1 MPRLNQDSKNSDGD
15 NGRHDNPGAP
25 AASNIVQD
33 EDLLQKPGPSNA
45 FDKARS
51 KKSKDSTPK
60 SSSEQLGKNVDR
72 RQDQNRHAK
81 RKFDKIDVCCT
92 ETNVNLV
99 SPTVQN
105 KEPRSSCSKTFI
117 DLTLDSENEAVEEI
131 PAKKIKRMNCNVLKK
146 SDSGACQN
154 TNSLKSEEKSK
165 LDHINLSSNSNKKVN
180 DKPSSSL
187 ITNESHPKAKRKE
200 ECKHKY
206 ISERRILKRIKKII
220 DFDDDSDTASGPDIK
235 KDLQD
240 EYINDKRT
248 LERIKKVIDFVDD
261 SDTTSGADMKK
272 KLKHK
277 YISEK
282 RILKR
287 IKKVIDFEED
297 LDDDRINANITAT
310 EKLAQIKDSEI
321 VNEEMVFDIAKIKNH
336 SEKTIELHIGHQE
349 CQDQSSDAELCDMVI
364 NIGHCADNLSC
375 ALQPITANNHSPCN
389 KIPENNHKLVQI
401 KDSEIVNEEMVFD
414 IAKIK
419 NHSEK
424 TIELHIGHQECQD
437 QSSDAEFCDMV
448 INVGHCAN
456 NLSCALQP
464 ITENNHSPCKK
475 SPEKNL
481 NCMPLKGV
489 SDKCN
494 ITDAI
499 SNIKNTEAKH
509 KINIRKEESSIVL
522 ISSENLSDMDM
533 DVLDISDDS
542 NNSLITDKNQF
553 KEKNNS
559 LPKNG
564 FSNFLNSETVLDNNN
579 DLCQLKENISVPSN
593 DLLDIGIKNNVDN
606 INVSKSISIKK
617 QVENKT
623 RSPVSQSHCSN
634 DGSSSKA
641 HTCYNAL
648 KKQLNGPLSKS
659 NSNNN
664 ILTDTIS
671 KNKNTKEKSNTHSM
685 QNIEPPIMQNCNVVA
700 SNIKQKN
707 TDSKIISP
715 QVERLSILPTT
726 TNSYGQ
732 KIFRF
737 FWLDA
742 YEDSYTDPGV
752 VFLFGKILEPT
763 ANQYISSCVTVKN
776 IPRRMYV
783 LPRKDEA
790 GEQSAFD
797 KAYVELNEY
806 LRQKCIN
813 EFKCKKVTK
822 IYAFEKK
829 DVPQNT
835 AYLEVRYSS
844 VYPALD
850 SDYSGPAIQAIFG
863 TNVTAMEL
871 FLIEKNIKG
880 PCWMDVKISPFA
892 SSNLSSWCKFE
903 INCTRMEDISVTNHQ
918 QTDPSITPIAVAAL
932 SIQVSLDEKLQK
944 YDIASIGIAIQ
955 EHFHLYKGSPQ
966 PLFNRS
972 YCLVSQCSPW
982 PKFAKRKFA
991 KWKDFQ
997 VILCESEINLL
1008 ERLLQLL
1015 QSLDPDILIGYDT
1028 NFEFDIL
1035 VRKIMSLG
1043 TTDWS
1048 RIGKL
1053 RRSVPPKFKGR
1064 IYLNQVLCGRP
1075 ICDVQRSMSD
1085 FQFSVTNYD
1094 LASLYSSTLSKDAG
1108 AYTEIKPDECLQYY
1122 TSLYNM
1128 TLLVKST
1135 MTKVSYIFEVSAEL
1149 SILSLAVQI
1158 TRIVGNTLS
1167 RTLSCGVGER
1177 NEFLLL
1183 HAFQSKN
1190 YLTPDKRKDNSDYD
1204 GKKKSSYTGGMILEP
1219 KAGFYDTSVLL
1230 LDFNSLYPSIIQE
1243 FNICFTTIPGAAH
1256 ASVDELCRV
1265 ESCAE
1270 QGILPT
1276 IISGLVQSRLQIKKM
1291 INSPN
1296 LSSDLRRQYNSRQ
1309 LALKLTANSM
1319 YGCLGAS
1326 YSRFYAKGLAALVA
1340 MRGREIFKKTQDL
1353 IQSHNYEVI
1362 YGDTDSFMINVKLT
1376 DYEQVMAVDRVF
1388 KCLLLMKKKQ
1398 YAGLIITRQSNDE
1411 LEYKKEIKGLE
1422 IIRRDCC
1429 ALASDTGHKVLEEL
1443 LKDQPSH
1450 IRSKNIFEI
1459 LETTNRELREG
1470 KLPMSSL
1477 EITKK
1482 LSKDPDKYPNK
1493 NHPHVIVAERLNKI
1507 NARKWKAGDVVSYI
1521 ICKDNTTRKPLE
1533 RAYHIEEFK
1542 TNEQI
1547 KIDETYY
1554 LMYHIFPII
1563 HKICDPIEGIENV
1576 LIAQSL
1582 GIADL
1587 YKPKK
1592 ISDHRD
1598 AKMPLSLHDNRNKN
1612 CVPLQFKCRDCKT
1625 KNKIKTSVI
1634 HTKSGCQ
1641 PSLATC
1647 TNSKCNT
1654 PPWKYPH
1661 FIQNQLQLAI
1671 RECVNKYYT
1680 GAIECSNPLCCNS
1693 TRIIHLNSDDGLIK
1707 CYDCFDGRRYRKY
1720 SEIDLHNQLTFFVDI
1735 FTLDEAACQGLD
1747 VFTAQEVKEFYTGLR
1762 EFMLDQIDSNAY
1774 SIVDLSRLFT
1784 PNSEPNKDDDLESEL
1799 I

>member
-1 MPRLNQDSKNSDGD
+1 MRSSAAAFELPMPRLNLGSENGDGD

-25 AASNIVQD
+25 AAASNIVQD
-33 EDLLQKPGPSNA
+33 ADLSQKPSNA
-45 FDKARS
+45 FD
-51 KKSKDSTPK
+51 KDSTPK
-60 SSSEQLGKNVDR
+60 SSSVLAMNVDR
-72 RQDQNRHAK
+72 RQDQNWHAK
-81 RKFDKIDVCCT
+81 RKKNINVCCT
-92 ETNVNLV
+92 DTNDNSV

-105 KEPRSSCSKTFI
+105 KEPSSSCSKTFI
-117 DLTLDSENEAVEEI
+117 DLTIDSENEAVEEI
-131 PAKKIKRMNCNVLKK
+131 PAKKIKRMYCDLKK
-146 SDSGACQN
+146 SDGACQN
-154 TNSLKSEEKSK
+154 N
-165 LDHINLSSNSNKKVN
+165 
-180 DKPSSSL
+180 
-187 ITNESHPKAKRKE
+187 HPKAKRKE
-200 ECKHKY
+200 CKYTY

-220 DFDDDSDTASGPDIK
+220 DFDDDSDTAFGSHIK

-240 EYINDKRT
+240 EYVNAKIT
-248 LERIKKVIDFVDD
+248 LERIKKVI
-261 SDTTSGADMKK
+261 
-272 KLKHK
+272 H
-277 YISEK
+277 
-282 RILKR
+282 
-287 IKKVIDFEED
+287 FEEGD
-297 LDDDRINANITAT
+297 QINENISAT
-310 EKLAQIKDSEI
+310 EKLAQIKDSQI
-321 VNEEMVFDIAKIKNH
+321 INEEEVFDIAKIKNH

-349 CQDQSSDAELCDMVI
+349 CQDQSSDAELCD
-364 NIGHCADNLSC
+364 
-375 ALQPITANNHSPCN
+375 SPCN
-389 KIPENNHKLVQI
+389 K
-401 KDSEIVNEEMVFD
+401 
-414 IAKIK
+414 
-419 NHSEK
+419 
-424 TIELHIGHQECQD
+424 
-437 QSSDAEFCDMV
+437 
-448 INVGHCAN
+448 
-456 NLSCALQP
+456 
-464 ITENNHSPCKK
+464 
-475 SPEKNL
+475 SPEKHL
-481 NCMPLKGV
+481 NYMPLKGV
-489 SDKCN
+489 LDKCN

-499 SNIKNTEAKH
+499 SDIKNTEAKH

-522 ISSENLSDMDM
+522 ISSENLSDMDV
-533 DVLDISDDS
+533 DVVGISDDS
-542 NNSLITDKNQF
+542 NNSLITLQNQF

-564 FSNFLNSETVLDNNN
+564 FNNFLNSETVLDNNN
-579 DLCQLKENISVPSN
+579 DLCQLKKNISVPSN

-606 INVSKSISIKK
+606 VNVLKSISNKK
-617 QVENKT
+617 QVENET
-623 RSPVSQSHCSN
+623 RSPVS
-634 DGSSSKA
+634 
-641 HTCYNAL
+641 
-648 KKQLNGPLSKS
+648 
-659 NSNNN
+659 
-664 ILTDTIS
+664 
-671 KNKNTKEKSNTHSM
+671 
-685 QNIEPPIMQNCNVVA
+685 
-700 SNIKQKN
+700 
-707 TDSKIISP
+707 

-752 VFLFGKILEPT
+752 VFLFGKIFEST

-790 GEQSAFD
+790 GEQSALD

-813 EFKCKKVTK
+813 EFKCRKVIK

-863 TNVTAMEL
+863 TNVTAIEL

-903 INCTRMEDISVTNHQ
+903 INCTRMEDISVTHHQ
-918 QTDPSITPIAVAAL
+918 QIGPSITPIAVAAL

-944 YDIASIGIAIQ
+944 YDIASVGIAIQ

-982 PKFAKRKFA
+982 PKFANRKFA

-1028 NFEFDIL
+1028 DFEFDIL

-1075 ICDVQRSMSD
+1075 ICDVQRSMSE
-1085 FQFSVTNYD
+1085 FQFRVTNYD

-1108 AYTEIKPDECLQYY
+1108 AYKEIKPDECLQYY
-1122 TSLYNM
+1122 TSIYNM

-1158 TRIVGNTLS
+1158 TKIVGNTLS

-1219 KAGFYDTSVLL
+1219 KAGFYDTSVLV

-1243 FNICFTTIPGAAH
+1243 FNICFSTIPGAAH

-1296 LSSDLRRQYNSRQ
+1296 LSSDLRRQYNNRQ

-1376 DYEQVMAVDRVF
+1376 DYEQVMAVGRMLKKEVNKLFKIIKIDIDRVF
-1388 KCLLLMKKKQ
+1388 KCLLLIKKKQ
-1398 YAGLIITRQSNDE
+1398 YAGLIITRQSNGE
-1411 LEYKKEIKGLE
+1411 LNYIKDIKGLE

-1470 KLPMSSL
+1470 KVPLSSL
-1477 EITKK
+1477 EITKT

-1507 NARKWKAGDVVSYI
+1507 NARKWKAGDVISYI

-1533 RAYHIEEFK
+1533 RAYHVEEFK
-1542 TNEQI
+1542 IHSNDQI
-1547 KIDETYY
+1547 QIDESYY
-1554 LMYHIFPII
+1554 LMYQVFPIV

-1587 YKPKK
+1587 YKPKQ

-1598 AKMPLSLHDNRNKN
+1598 AKMPLSLHDNRNRN
-1612 CVPLQFKCRDCKT
+1612 CVPLQFNCRDCKT
-1625 KNKIKTSVI
+1625 KNEIKTSVI

-1671 RECVNKYYT
+1671 RECVSKYYT

-1693 TRIIHLNSDDGLIK
+1693 TRFIHLNFDDSLIK
-1707 CYDCFDGRRYRKY
+1707 CYDCFDGRRYRQY

-1784 PNSEPNKDDDLESEL
+1784 PNSESNKDDDLGSEL